1 MLNYKLLVLDK
12 LIRNIIKQ
20 NFVKKKYFYQNNRD
34 KHLKDKFNMIVKKII
49 KLSSKG

>member
-20 NFVKKKYFYQNNRD
+20 NFVKRKRT
-34 KHLKDKFNMIVKKII
+34 V
-49 KLSSKG
+49 